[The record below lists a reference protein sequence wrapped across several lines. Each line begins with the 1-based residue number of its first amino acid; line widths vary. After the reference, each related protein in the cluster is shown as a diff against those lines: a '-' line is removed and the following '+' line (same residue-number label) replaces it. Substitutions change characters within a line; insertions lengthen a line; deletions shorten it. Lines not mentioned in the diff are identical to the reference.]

1 MSRKLK
7 LFAHYAPGWE
17 DFLFL
22 GTRGVLRDC
31 GRARD
36 RSELRWVAL
45 QQDFLGGFVI
55 LTELRTSS
63 VSSSNLSHRYRGA
76 QAGTGGR
83 HGAMLPTQRAIV
95 IIRSANKETG
105 CAPGRRPAE
114 SVSH

>member
-55 LTELRTSS
+55 LTATVSALKLIRIMQATNEAAS
-63 VSSSNLSHRYRGA
+63 VAPYADMGDNLIEK
-76 QAGTGGR
+76 R
-83 HGAMLPTQRAIV
+83 HMRNPTAL
-95 IIRSANKETG
+95 
-105 CAPGRRPAE
+105 
-114 SVSH
+114 